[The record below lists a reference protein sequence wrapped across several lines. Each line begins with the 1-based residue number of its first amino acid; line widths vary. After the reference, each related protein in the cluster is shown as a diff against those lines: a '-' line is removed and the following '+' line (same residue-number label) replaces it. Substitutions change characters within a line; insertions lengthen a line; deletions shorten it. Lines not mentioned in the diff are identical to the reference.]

1 MIPRFVLRSTD
12 IRAAFLQDK
21 CLDRD
26 VFLELPR
33 VVWKDGILW
42 ILKKPL
48 FGLNDS
54 SCKLW
59 LKVKEFFANIGIQ
72 RLEGY
77 EDFYY
82 KHGRNR
88 KFEGIVSTHFVDW
101 LGILKLSIQ

>member
-33 VVWKDGILW
+33 DVWKDGILW

-54 SCKLW
+54 SCNLW
-59 LKVKEFFANIGIQ
+59 LNVKEFFANIGIQ

-82 KHGRNR
+82 KHGTNR

-101 LGILKLSIQ
+101 LGILKLSI